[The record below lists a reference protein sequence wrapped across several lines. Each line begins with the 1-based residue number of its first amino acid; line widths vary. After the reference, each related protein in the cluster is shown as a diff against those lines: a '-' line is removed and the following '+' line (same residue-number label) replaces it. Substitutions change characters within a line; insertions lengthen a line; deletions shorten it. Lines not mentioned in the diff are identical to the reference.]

1 MTSFQSYTATT
12 GQTQFAI
19 PFRYIQQSF
28 VKVDVN
34 GTELVLGTGYTI
46 SGSSV
51 DDGIFSGGNV
61 ELTTPSTKGDTVKV
75 FRDSGITDAAR
86 LVDFEAGSRLKAADL
101 DKSAIQLLHLIQEVN
116 DNSATAEDMT
126 ITIADVVGLQSALDG
141 KAANTVFTTDTNG
154 IVPGPT
160 SAQVANQY
168 VLAADGTWVQQ
179 ASGSGGG
186 GSSTF
191 VGLTDTPTTLSGYG
205 GQFLRVASDPL
216 DGLEFA
222 TATTDLGDL
231 LDVSYGGLS
240 QPNDG
245 DALIY
250 SGTGNQWRLSPSLS
264 VDHTSNQLYQTGTI
278 LVVDSGGDYTA
289 LPVPASSNGKVLTIN
304 SAASN
309 GQGVEWQT
317 ASGGGLAGYFFAQGV
332 TAGDLAYEDGGNVSW
347 NTATVNQ
354 GGRFNLTGGRTGNNW
369 TTFGGI
375 NHTTIVGQ
383 SCLKVQ
389 AAGNYLFRCTYCI
402 KNTSTT
408 TAYRFVLNPMHM
420 DVAGGSS
427 VFIAFDPR
435 GETYVQPGETA
446 TISVSFMKPMGNQDQ
461 ITFYMFGS
469 NEAGSA
475 TAGYGNI
482 EIQQNRATLE
492 AMALS

>member
-1 MTSFQSYTATT
+1 MTSFQSYTATA

-19 PFRYIQQSF
+19 PFRFILEAF
-28 VKVDVN
+28 VKVDVD
-34 GTELVLGTGYTI
+34 GTELALDTDYTLT
-46 SGSSV
+46 GSSIS
-51 DDGIFSGGNV
+51 DGVYSGGSV
-61 ELTTPSTKGDTVKV
+61 ELVTPAVGGETVKV
-75 FRDSGITDAAR
+75 YRDSGIEDVSR
-86 LVDFEAGSRLKAADL
+86 LVDFEAGSRLKASDL
-101 DKSAIQLLHLIQEVN
+101 DRSAIQLLHLIQEVK

-141 KAANTVFTTDTNG
+141 KAANSVFAEGANG
-154 IVPGPT
+154 IVPGPN
-160 SAQVANQY
+160 ANQIANQY
-168 VLAADGTWVQQ
+168 VLAADGTWIQQ
-179 ASGSGGG
+179 ASGGGSG

-205 GQFLRVASDPL
+205 GQFLRVASDPA

-245 DALIY
+245 DALVY
-250 SGTGNQWRLSPSLS
+250 SGTGTEWRLSPSLS
-264 VDHTSNQLYQTGTI
+264 VDHTSNQLYQTGTM

-289 LPVPASSNGKVLTIN
+289 LPVPASSDGKVLTIN
-304 SAASN
+304 SAATN
-309 GQGVEWQT
+309 GQSVEWQT
-317 ASGGGLAGYFFAQGV
+317 PSGGGLSGYFFAQGV
-332 TAGDLAYEDGGNVSW
+332 TGSDLVYEDGGNVSW
-347 NTATVNQ
+347 DAATVNQ
-354 GGRFNLTGGRTGNNW
+354 GGRFNLAGGRTGNNW
-369 TTFGGI
+369 TAFGGI
-375 NHTTIVGQ
+375 LHSTIIGN

-420 DVAGGSS
+420 DVAGGSN
-427 VFIAFDPR
+427 VFVAFNPR
-435 GETYVQPGETA
+435 GETYIQPGETA
-446 TISVSFMKPMGNQDQ
+446 TISVSFMKAMGNQDQ

-469 NEAGSA
+469 DESGSA